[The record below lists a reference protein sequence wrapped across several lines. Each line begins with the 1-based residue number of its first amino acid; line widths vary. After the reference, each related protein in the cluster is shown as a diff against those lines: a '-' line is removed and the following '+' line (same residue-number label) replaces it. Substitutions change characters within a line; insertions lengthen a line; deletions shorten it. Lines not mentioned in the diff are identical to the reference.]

1 MSKSKKAAPDAAVT
15 AIATAP
21 VPTVLSLLEERLASL
36 KHIET
41 TAFKA
46 GENLV
51 GFGNIRTETN
61 VKSLIKAWSSIKG
74 RSKAYDDAAP
84 ELGLDNYPVFDVDG
98 YSPEAWKH
106 DIMLRI
112 AILNHKETYDKLN
125 SFKSQMSAFLSEED
139 RKSILMKEMAEYL
152 GKI

>member
-1 MSKSKKAAPDAAVT
+1 MTKSRKAAPAAT
-15 AIATAP
+15 STEIATAT
-21 VPTVLSLLEERLASL
+21 VPNVLTILEERLASL

-46 GENLV
+46 GESLS
-51 GFGNIRTETN
+51 GFGNIRQETN
-61 VKSLIKAWSSIKG
+61 VKNLIKAWSSVKG
-74 RSKAYDDAAP
+74 RSKAYDEAAP
-84 ELGLDNYPVFDVDG
+84 ELGLDSYPVFEVEG
-98 YSPEAWKH
+98 YSAEAWKH

-139 RKSILMKEMAEYL
+139 RKAILMKEMEAFL
-152 GKI
+152 NKG